1 MRPTLLPSL
10 IPTVPAMD
18 QLWIPVTLAA
28 ALAQTGR
35 NAAQRG
41 LTERLGTLGA
51 TNVRFLFG
59 LPFAALFLALAL
71 GLSGAPLPGLTPRAF
86 GFAAL
91 GALAQIAATA
101 LMLQAM
107 RTQGF
112 GLVTAWLKVEPVLVA
127 LVGWAV
133 LGEALTLPML
143 AAIAVAVAGVLVMT
157 LKPGQGRAM
166 LSGLGPA
173 MLGLTAGLAF
183 GVSAIGFRGAI
194 TALPEGTFLIRA
206 LTILALTLALQT
218 LALGLWLGLRDRAAL
233 TGSFRAITPSLAAGF
248 LGALASA
255 FWFTG
260 FALTTAANVR
270 TLALVEVVLA
280 LIVARVAFGQRTS
293 ARQLTGIAILLLGVV
308 LLLRES
314 AP

>member
-1 MRPTLLPSL
+1 MTGATML
-10 IPTVPAMD
+10 D
-18 QLWIPVTLAA
+18 HLWIPITLAA

-51 TNVRFLFG
+51 TNVRFLYG
-59 LPFAALFLALAL
+59 LPFACAFLALAL
-71 GLSGAPLPGLTPRAF
+71 WLGASPVPPLTPRALTF
-86 GFAAL
+86 LAL

-133 LGEALTLPML
+133 LEEPLTLPML
-143 AAIAVAVAGVLVMT
+143 AAITLAVLGVLIMT
-157 LKPGQGRAM
+157 TKPGQPRAM
-166 LSGLGPA
+166 LADLRPA
-173 MLGLTAGLAF
+173 ALGLLAGFAF
-183 GVSAIGFRGAI
+183 GLSAIGFRGAV

-206 LTILALTLALQT
+206 LTCLALSLALQT
-218 LALGLWLGLRDRAAL
+218 LILGAWLALKDRPAL
-233 TGSFRAITPSLAAGF
+233 IGSVRVIMPSLAAGF

-260 FALTTAANVR
+260 FALTSAANVR

-280 LIVARVAFGQRTS
+280 LLLARFALKQHATP
-293 ARQLTGIAILLLGVV
+293 RQLIGIVILLLGVI
-308 LLLRES
+308 LLLQFQPQVQ
-314 AP
+314 A

>member
-1 MRPTLLPSL
+1 
-10 IPTVPAMD
+10 MD
-18 QLWIPVTLAA
+18 HLWIPVTLAA

-59 LPFAALFLALAL
+59 LPFACAFLGLALW
-71 GLSGAPLPGLTPRAF
+71 LSGTPPLPLTPRAL
-86 GFAAL
+86 GFTAL
-91 GALAQIAATA
+91 GAAAQITATA

-107 RTQGF
+107 RHRGF
-112 GLVTAWLKVEPVLVA
+112 GIVTAWLKVEPVLVA
-127 LVGWAV
+127 LTGWAV
-133 LGEALTLPML
+133 LDEPLTLPML
-143 AAIAVAVAGVLVMT
+143 GAIAVSIGGVLVMT

-173 MLGLTAGLAF
+173 ALGLAAGLCF
-183 GVSAIGFRGAI
+183 GLSAIGFRGAI

-206 LTILALTLALQT
+206 LTILALSLALQT
-218 LALGLWLGLRDRAAL
+218 AALGLWLAFRDRPAL
-233 TGSFRAITPSLAAGF
+233 TGSLRAFGPSLAAGF

-270 TLALVEVVLA
+270 TLALVEVIFALLLA
-280 LIVARVAFGQRTS
+280 RIAFGQRTS
-293 ARQLTGIAILLLGVV
+293 PRELLGLAILLAGVA
-308 LLLRES
+308 LLLRS
-314 AP
+314 QS

>member
-1 MRPTLLPSL
+1 
-10 IPTVPAMD
+10 MD
-18 QLWIPVTLAA
+18 HLWIPVTLAA

-59 LPFAALFLALAL
+59 LPFACAFLALAL
-71 GLSGAPLPGLTPRAF
+71 WLTGATLPQLTPRALTF
-86 GFAAL
+86 TAL
-91 GALAQIAATA
+91 GAAAQIAATA

-112 GLVTAWLKVEPVLVA
+112 GIVTAWLKIEPVLVA
-127 LVGWAV
+127 LTGWAV

-143 AAIAVAVAGVLVMT
+143 VAIAVAIAGVLVMT

-166 LSGLGPA
+166 LSGLAPA
-173 MLGLTAGLAF
+173 ALGLAAGLCF
-183 GVSAIGFRGAI
+183 GLSAIGFRGAI
-194 TALPEGTFLIRA
+194 TALPEGSFLVRA

-218 LALGLWLGLRDRAAL
+218 LALGLYLALRDRPAL
-233 TGSFRAITPSLAAGF
+233 TGSAKAFLPSLAAGF

-255 FWFTG
+255 GWFTG

-270 TLALVEVVLA
+270 TLALVEVIFALA
-280 LIVARVAFGQRTS
+280 LARLALGQKATP
-293 ARQLTGIAILLLGVV
+293 RQLAGMAVMLAGVGLLLNH
-308 LLLRES
+308 
-314 AP
+314 PID

>member
-1 MRPTLLPSL
+1 
-10 IPTVPAMD
+10 MD

-28 ALAQTGR
+28 AVAQTGR

-51 TNVRFLFG
+51 TNVRFLYG
-59 LPFAALFLALAL
+59 LPFALAFLALAL
-71 GLSGAPLPGLTPRAF
+71 GLTGSSAPTLTPRAVA
-86 GFAAL
+86 FAAL

-127 LVGWAV
+127 LVGWAI

-173 MLGLTAGLAF
+173 ALGLAAGLAF
-183 GVSAIGFRGAI
+183 GLSAIGFRGAI
-194 TALPEGTFLIRA
+194 TALPDGSFLIRA
-206 LTILALTLALQT
+206 LTMLALTLALQT
-218 LALGLWLGLRDRAAL
+218 FALGLWLGIRDRAAL
-233 TGSFRAITPSLAAGF
+233 TGSFRAIGPSLAAGF

-270 TLALVEVVLA
+270 TLALVEVLLA
-280 LIVARVAFGQRTS
+280 LLVARFAFGQRTS
-293 ARQLTGIAILLLGVV
+293 PRQLAGMAVLLLGVG
-308 LLLRES
+308 LLLR
-314 AP
+314 AG

>member
-1 MRPTLLPSL
+1 
-10 IPTVPAMD
+10 MD
-18 QLWIPVTLAA
+18 HLWIPITLAA

-51 TNVRFLFG
+51 TNVRFLYG
-59 LPFAALFLALAL
+59 LPFACLFLALAL
-71 GLSGAPLPGLTPRAF
+71 WITGTPPLPLTLRAL
-86 GFAAL
+86 GFTAL
-91 GALAQIAATA
+91 GAIAQIAATA

-107 RTQGF
+107 RHQGF
-112 GLVTAWLKVEPVLVA
+112 GIVTAWLKVEPVLVA

-143 AAIAVAVAGVLVMT
+143 AAIGVAVAGVLVMT

-173 MLGLTAGLAF
+173 ALGLAAGLAF
-183 GVSAIGFRGAI
+183 GLSAIGFRGAI
-194 TALPEGTFLIRA
+194 TALPQGDFLPRA
-206 LTILALTLALQT
+206 LTILVLSLALQT
-218 LALGLWLGLRDRAAL
+218 LALGLWLAFRDRPAL
-233 TGSFRAITPSLAAGF
+233 TGSLYAFVPSLAAGF

-270 TLALVEVVLA
+270 TLALVEVVFA
-280 LIVARVAFGQRTS
+280 LILAGAAFGQRTS
-293 ARQLTGIAILLLGVV
+293 PREMLGLVILLAGVG
-308 LLLRES
+308 LLLHS
-314 AP
+314 QS

>member
-1 MRPTLLPSL
+1 
-10 IPTVPAMD
+10 MD
-18 QLWIPVTLAA
+18 HLWIPVTLAA

-59 LPFAALFLALAL
+59 LPFACAFLALAL
-71 GLSGAPLPGLTPRAF
+71 WLTGSAIPTLTPRALAF
-86 GFAAL
+86 TAL
-91 GALAQIAATA
+91 GAAAQIAATA

-112 GLVTAWLKVEPVLVA
+112 GIVTAWLKIEPVLVA
-127 LVGWAV
+127 LTGWAV

-173 MLGLTAGLAF
+173 ALGLAAGLAF
-183 GVSAIGFRGAI
+183 GLSAIGFRGAI
-194 TALPEGTFLIRA
+194 TALPEGDFLIRA
-206 LTILALTLALQT
+206 LTILALSLAMQT
-218 LALGLWLGLRDRAAL
+218 AALGLWLAVRDRPAL
-233 TGSFRAITPSLAAGF
+233 TGSLRAFAPSLAAGF

-280 LIVARVAFGQRTS
+280 LLVARVAFGQRATL
-293 ARQLTGIAILLLGVV
+293 RQLTGIAILLLGVV
-308 LLLRES
+308 LLLR
-314 AP
+314 A

>member
-1 MRPTLLPSL
+1 MP
-10 IPTVPAMD
+10 
-18 QLWIPVTLAA
+18 LWAWVVLAA

-59 LPFAALFLALAL
+59 LPFACAFLGLALWVA
-71 GLSGAPLPGLTPRAF
+71 GSAPVPLTPRAF
-86 GFAAL
+86 GFTAL
-91 GALAQIAATA
+91 GAAAQIAATA

-112 GLVTAWLKVEPVLVA
+112 GIVTAWLKIEPVLVA

-166 LSGLGPA
+166 LAGLGPA
-173 MLGLTAGLAF
+173 ALGLAAGFAF
-183 GVSAIGFRGAI
+183 GLSAIGFRGAI
-194 TALPEGTFLIRA
+194 TALPEGDFLLRA
-206 LTILALTLALQT
+206 LTILVLSLALQT
-218 LALGLWLGLRDRAAL
+218 LALGLWLAVRDRTAL
-233 TGSFRAITPSLAAGF
+233 AGSFRAFAPSLGAGF

-270 TLALVEVVLA
+270 TLALVEVIFALLLA
-280 LIVARVAFGQRTS
+280 RIAFGQRAT
-293 ARQLTGIAILLLGVV
+293 ARQLTGIAILLIGVV
-308 LLLRES
+308 LLLN
-314 AP
+314 A

>member
-1 MRPTLLPSL
+1 
-10 IPTVPAMD
+10 MD
-18 QLWIPVTLAA
+18 HLWIPVTLAA

-41 LTERLGTLGA
+41 LTQRLGTLGA
-51 TNVRFLFG
+51 TNVRFLYG
-59 LPFAALFLALAL
+59 LPFACGFLALAL
-71 GLSGAPLPGLTPRAF
+71 WLTGSPVPTLTARALTF
-86 GFAAL
+86 TAL
-91 GALAQIAATA
+91 GAVAQIAATA

-112 GLVTAWLKVEPVLVA
+112 GIVTAWLKVEPVLVA
-127 LVGWAV
+127 LTGWAV
-133 LGEALTLPML
+133 LGESLTLPML
-143 AAIAVAVAGVLVMT
+143 GAIAVSIGGVLVMT

-173 MLGLTAGLAF
+173 ALGLAAGLCF
-183 GVSAIGFRGAI
+183 GLSAIGFRGAI

-206 LTILALTLALQT
+206 LTILALSLALQT
-218 LALGLWLGLRDRAAL
+218 AALGLWLAFRDRPAL
-233 TGSFRAITPSLAAGF
+233 TGSFRAFGPSLTAGF

-270 TLALVEVVLA
+270 TLALVEVIFALLLA
-280 LIVARVAFGQRTS
+280 RFAFGQRTS
-293 ARQLTGIAILLLGVV
+293 PREMLGLAILVAGVA
-308 LLLRES
+308 LLLRS
-314 AP
+314 QS

>member
-1 MRPTLLPSL
+1 
-10 IPTVPAMD
+10 MD
-18 QLWIPVTLAA
+18 HLWIPVTLAA

-59 LPFAALFLALAL
+59 LPFACTFLALAL
-71 GLSGAPLPGLTPRAF
+71 WLTGATLPALTPRALIF
-86 GFAAL
+86 TAIGAA
-91 GALAQIAATA
+91 AQIAATA

-112 GLVTAWLKVEPVLVA
+112 GIVTAWLKVEPVLVA
-127 LVGWAV
+127 LTGWAV

-143 AAIAVAVAGVLVMT
+143 AAIAVSIAGVLVMT

-173 MLGLTAGLAF
+173 ALGLAAGLCF
-183 GVSAIGFRGAI
+183 GLSAIGFRGAI
-194 TALPEGTFLIRA
+194 TALPEGSFLIRA

-218 LALGLWLGLRDRAAL
+218 LALGLFLALRDRPAL
-233 TGSFRAITPSLAAGF
+233 SGSAKAFLPSLAAGF

-255 FWFTG
+255 GWFTG

-270 TLALVEVVLA
+270 TLALVEVIFALLLA
-280 LIVARVAFGQRTS
+280 RIALGQKATP
-293 ARQLTGIAILLLGVV
+293 RQLAGMAVMLAGVGLLLNH
-308 LLLRES
+308 
-314 AP
+314 PID

>member
-1 MRPTLLPSL
+1 
-10 IPTVPAMD
+10 MD
-18 QLWIPVTLAA
+18 HLWIPVTLAA

-59 LPFAALFLALAL
+59 LPFACAFLGLALW
-71 GLSGAPLPGLTPRAF
+71 LSGTPPLPLTPRAL
-86 GFAAL
+86 GFTAL
-91 GALAQIAATA
+91 GGAAQITATA

-107 RTQGF
+107 RHRGF
-112 GLVTAWLKVEPVLVA
+112 GIVTAWLKVEPVLVA
-127 LVGWAV
+127 LTGWAV
-133 LGEALTLPML
+133 LDEPPTLPML
-143 AAIAVAVAGVLVMT
+143 GAIAVSIGGVLVMT

-173 MLGLTAGLAF
+173 ALGLAAGLCF
-183 GVSAIGFRGAI
+183 GLSAIGFRGAI

-206 LTILALTLALQT
+206 LTILALSLALQT
-218 LALGLWLGLRDRAAL
+218 AALGLWLAFRDRPAL
-233 TGSFRAITPSLAAGF
+233 TGSFRAFGPSLAAGF

-270 TLALVEVVLA
+270 TLALVEVIFALLLA
-280 LIVARVAFGQRTS
+280 RIAFGQRTS
-293 ARQLTGIAILLLGVV
+293 PRELLGLAILLAGVA
-308 LLLRES
+308 LLLRS
-314 AP
+314 QS

>member
-1 MRPTLLPSL
+1 
-10 IPTVPAMD
+10 MD
-18 QLWIPVTLAA
+18 HLWIPVTLAA

-59 LPFAALFLALAL
+59 LPFACAFLALAL
-71 GLSGAPLPGLTPRAF
+71 WLTGSTLPHLTSRALTF
-86 GFAAL
+86 TVL
-91 GALAQIAATA
+91 GAAAQIAATA

-112 GLVTAWLKVEPVLVA
+112 GIVTAWLKVEPVLVA
-127 LVGWAV
+127 LTGWAV

-143 AAIAVAVAGVLVMT
+143 AAIAVAIAGVLVMT

-173 MLGLTAGLAF
+173 ALGLAAGLCF
-183 GVSAIGFRGAI
+183 GLSAIGFRGAI
-194 TALPEGTFLIRA
+194 TALPQGDFLIRA
-206 LTILALTLALQT
+206 LTILALSLALQT
-218 LALGLWLGLRDRAAL
+218 LALGLYLALRDRPAL
-233 TGSFRAITPSLAAGF
+233 TGSARAFVPSLAAGF

-270 TLALVEVVLA
+270 TLALVEVILA
-280 LIVARVAFGQRTS
+280 LLLARIAFGQRTS
-293 ARQLTGIAILLLGVV
+293 PRELLGLAILLTGVA
-308 LLLRES
+308 LLLRS
-314 AP
+314 QS

>member
-1 MRPTLLPSL
+1 M
-10 IPTVPAMD
+10 IA
-18 QLWIPVTLAA
+18 LWIPVTLAA
-28 ALAQTGR
+28 AIAQTGR

-59 LPFAALFLALAL
+59 LPFACAFLALAL
-71 GLSGAPLPGLTPRAF
+71 WLTGATLPALTPRALTF
-86 GFAAL
+86 TAL
-91 GALAQIAATA
+91 GAAAQIAATA

-107 RTQGF
+107 RSQGF
-112 GLVTAWLKVEPVLVA
+112 GIVTAWLKIEPVLVA
-127 LVGWAV
+127 LTGWAV

-143 AAIAVAVAGVLVMT
+143 VAIAVSIAGVLVMT

-166 LSGLGPA
+166 LSDLGPA
-173 MLGLTAGLAF
+173 ALGLSAGLAF
-183 GVSAIGFRGAI
+183 GLSAIGFRGAI
-194 TALPEGTFLIRA
+194 TALPDGSFLIRA

-218 LALGLWLGLRDRAAL
+218 LALGLYLAVRDRPAL
-233 TGSFRAITPSLAAGF
+233 TGSARALVPSLAAGF

-255 FWFTG
+255 GWFTG
-260 FALTTAANVR
+260 FALTSAANVR

-280 LIVARVAFGQRTS
+280 LLLARIAFGQKAS

-308 LLLRES
+308 FLLR
-314 AP
+314 AQP

>member
-1 MRPTLLPSL
+1 MPPYPLRLNCHGPK
-10 IPTVPAMD
+10 MD
-18 QLWIPVTLAA
+18 LLWIPVTLAA
-28 ALAQTGR
+28 AVAQTGR
-35 NAAQRG
+35 NATQRG

-51 TNVRFLFG
+51 TNVRFLYG
-59 LPFAALFLALAL
+59 LPFACAFLALAL
-71 GLSGAPLPGLTPRAF
+71 WLSASSVPPLTPRALTF
-86 GFAAL
+86 TAL

-127 LVGWAV
+127 LIGWAV
-133 LGEALTLPML
+133 LGEPLTFPML
-143 AAIAVAVAGVLVMT
+143 VAIAVAVAGVLVMT

-166 LSGLGPA
+166 LADLRPA
-173 MLGLTAGLAF
+173 TLGLLAGLCF
-183 GVSAIGFRGAI
+183 GLSAIGFRGAI

-218 LALGLWLGLRDRAAL
+218 LALGLWLALRDRPAL
-233 TGSFRAITPSLAAGF
+233 TGSFRAFTPSLAAGF

-255 FWFTG
+255 GWFTG
-260 FALTTAANVR
+260 FALTSAANVR

-280 LIVARVAFGQRTS
+280 LLLARYAMGQRATN
-293 ARQLTGIAILLLGVV
+293 RHLTGIAILLVGVI
-308 LLLRES
+308 LLLQ
-314 AP
+314 AQP

>member
-1 MRPTLLPSL
+1 
-10 IPTVPAMD
+10 MD
-18 QLWIPVTLAA
+18 HLWIPVTLAA

-35 NAAQRG
+35 NATQRG

-51 TNVRFLFG
+51 TNVRFLYG
-59 LPFAALFLALAL
+59 LPFACAFLAFAL
-71 GLSGAPLPGLTPRAF
+71 WIGGSSLPPLTPRAL
-86 GFAAL
+86 GFASL
-91 GALAQIAATA
+91 GALAQIGATA

-127 LVGWAV
+127 LIGWAV
-133 LGEALTLPML
+133 LGEPLTLPML
-143 AAIAVAVAGVLVMT
+143 AAIAVAVGGVLVMT
-157 LKPGQGRAM
+157 LKPGQGRS
-166 LSGLGPA
+166 LLTDLRPA
-173 MLGLTAGLAF
+173 ALGLLAGLAF
-183 GVSAIGFRGAI
+183 GLSAIGFRGAI

-218 LALGLWLGLRDRAAL
+218 AALGLWLAVKNRPAL
-233 TGSFRAITPSLAAGF
+233 TGSFKAFTPSLAAGF

-270 TLALVEVVLA
+270 TLALIEVVFALLLA
-280 LIVARVAFGQRTS
+280 RIAFGQRSS
-293 ARQLTGIAILLLGVV
+293 ARQLTGIAILLAGVA
-308 LLLRES
+308 LLLG
-314 AP
+314 AQT